1 MQSASKAYMKRLYTE
16 ELGFVFIYLFS
27 LIVLVIFINIYIMLY
42 SVALLAPTSYN
53 FFFVYVL
60 IICKEL
66 LLQKTIQE
74 KLSKL
79 KVEKQNVREE
89 IGRLNP
95 ELEKVLLM
103 SILLMLIGVILG
115 ILII

>member
-1 MQSASKAYMKRLYTE
+1 MKRLYTE

-42 SVALLAPTSYN
+42 FVALLAPTSYN

-103 SILLMLIGVILG
+103 CILLMLIGVILG